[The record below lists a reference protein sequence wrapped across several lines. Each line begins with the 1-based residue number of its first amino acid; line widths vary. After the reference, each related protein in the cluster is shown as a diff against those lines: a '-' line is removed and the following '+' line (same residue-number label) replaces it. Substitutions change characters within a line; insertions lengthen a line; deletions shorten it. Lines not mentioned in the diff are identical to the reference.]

1 MAEEN
6 KKISLSELIYQTKKF
21 VSGDITQEEFGKLGE
36 KMTIRSYLPIL
47 EKYKILM
54 LLVYTIENEQVEE
67 PSLKTIVMKK
77 HLFFD
82 VLLGQ
87 YAMID
92 INDNHLCSYTSYDL
106 LYPLFSEFI
115 LGFCKKD
122 YEEFVEMLKDSINFN
137 NLANFGEIFESLDYQ
152 ELQKIADKNRATIE
166 VLKKSKEIIA
176 DLKEIYGNT
185 SPENKKLTN
194 ALEKAVMDKINEQG
208 LEGLNNESENNT

>member
-36 KMTIRSYLPIL
+36 RMTIRSYLPIL

-67 PSLKTIVMKK
+67 PSLRAIVMKK

-166 VLKKSKEIIA
+166 VLKQSKEIVA
-176 DLKEIYGNT
+176 QLKEIYGNT

-194 ALEKAVMDKINEQG
+194 ALEKAVLDKINK
-208 LEGLNNESENNT
+208 EGLDQLNSEEEANI